1 MSDAVKAHI
10 VDATERIVILA
21 LGASFLYRFGAV
33 VVERPHYLPLLL
45 SQCMVI
51 YFVLSRPW
59 GANMTLRPYPVAIG
73 FLGTMLPLLVSPIG
87 ENPQFFSLG
96 GVVMFVGVLL
106 SLSGVLT
113 LNRRFGV
120 VAANRGVQV
129 RGPFALVRHPIYA
142 GYTLTDVGFLMSNP
156 AGWNFLVLGAA
167 LACQV
172 LRIIE
177 EEKFLSQDSGY
188 RAYREG
194 VKYRL
199 VPGLF

>member
-1 MSDAVKAHI
+1 
-10 VDATERIVILA
+10 
-21 LGASFLYRFGAV
+21 
-33 VVERPHYLPLLL
+33 
-45 SQCMVI
+45 
-51 YFVLSRPW
+51 
-59 GANMTLRPYPVAIG
+59 
-73 FLGTMLPLLVSPIG
+73 MLPLLVSPIG